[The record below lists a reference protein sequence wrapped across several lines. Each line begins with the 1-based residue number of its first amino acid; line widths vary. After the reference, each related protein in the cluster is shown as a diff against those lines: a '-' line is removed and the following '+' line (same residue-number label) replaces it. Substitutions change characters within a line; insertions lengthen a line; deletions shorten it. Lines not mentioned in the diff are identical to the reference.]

1 VAIPDLE
8 LRHDTRSSRPRIE
21 RPIPGQRAG
30 GATRLSLTSHSPDL
44 LRVHAG
50 RDALRLMILVAGDAI
65 TVLLFWLL
73 MQGLLRQWVT
83 VNVGMVPAG
92 QFTAALVLS
101 LALMGSYG
109 SGDRRRDPAR
119 IIRAAALGAT
129 IALWGRLWQQPFTYS
144 APPLAAIIA
153 LLSVGL
159 LCERRLVDIFVRV
172 VRPSDKQV
180 MRAVVIGPPEQA
192 ARLIDHP
199 AFGMTPWCHL
209 AAFFDP
215 SRHRD
220 EMAVSLARLI
230 TEHRIDTII
239 LAGRLSRRGFAI
251 AIDVAAASGCQIFS
265 LLRLPPTSSFLP
277 QVVWRNGFP
286 VVALSAPGELATQLQ
301 LKRLMDIVLSAAALT
316 VLAPVLAVIA
326 ILIRRQSPGP
336 VLFRQT
342 RIGQG
347 GRTFTILKFRTMVPD
362 AEQKR
367 AALAAQSLYGDGR
380 LFKIE
385 NDPRITPI
393 GAILRRTSLDELPQL
408 WNVLRGDMSLV
419 GPRPPLPS
427 EVALYNEHHYARFDV
442 KPGITGPWQ
451 VGGRNTIH
459 NFESVVQLETAYI
472 RRWSIW
478 HDLELLC
485 RTVPV
490 VLSRRGAL

>member
-1 VAIPDLE
+1 LE
-8 LRHDTRSSRPRIE
+8 LQQDTQPAQARLE
-21 RPIPGQRAG
+21 RPHIGHGAG
-30 GATRLSLTSHSPDL
+30 GVTRLSLTSHSPHL

-83 VNVGMVPAG
+83 ETVGMLPAG
-92 QFTAALVLS
+92 QFTTALVLS

-109 SGDRRRDPAR
+109 SGDRRRDPVR

-144 APPLAAIIA
+144 APPLAAIITLMA
-153 LLSVGL
+153 LGL
-159 LCERRLVDIFVRV
+159 LFERRLVEIFVRV
-172 VRPSDKQV
+172 VRPGANQV
-180 MRAVVIGPPEQA
+180 MRAVVIGRPEQA

-215 SRHRD
+215 SRHGAD
-220 EMAVSLARLI
+220 LASSLARLI
-230 TEHRIDTII
+230 TAHRIDTLI
-239 LAGRLSRRGFAI
+239 LAGRMNRRDFAM
-251 AIDVAAASGCQIFS
+251 ALDVAAASGCQIFS
-265 LLRLPPTSSFLP
+265 LLRVPPTSSFMP
-277 QVVWRNGFP
+277 EVVWRNGFP
-286 VVALSAPGELATQLQ
+286 VVALSAPAELATQLQ
-301 LKRLMDIVLSAAALT
+301 IKRLMDIVVSAAALT
-316 VLAPVLAVIA
+316 LLAPVFAVIA
-326 ILIRRQSPGP
+326 LLIKRQSPGP

-367 AALAAQSLYGDGR
+367 EALASQSLYGDGR

-459 NFESVVQLETAYI
+459 NFESVVRLETAYI
-472 RRWSIW
+472 RRWSLW

-485 RTVPV
+485 RTIPV

>member
-1 VAIPDLE
+1 MGIPDLG
-8 LRHDTRSSRPRIE
+8 LQPDVRASSPRTDG
-21 RPIPGQRAG
+21 PDSGHRAG
-30 GATRLSLTSHSPDL
+30 GAARLSLTSHSPDL

-50 RDALRLMILVAGDAI
+50 RDWLRLMILVVGDAM
-65 TVLLFWLL
+65 TVLCFWLL

-83 VNVGMVPAG
+83 ASVGMVPAG
-92 QFTAALVLS
+92 QFTTAQVLS

-129 IALWGRLWQQPFTYS
+129 IALWGRLWQQPFLHS
-144 APPLAAIIA
+144 APPLAAIIT
-153 LLSVGL
+153 LLSIGL
-159 LCERRLVDIFVRV
+159 LLERRLIDIFVRV
-172 VRPSDKQV
+172 IRPSEAQV

-215 SRHRD
+215 SRHKG
-220 EMAVSLARLI
+220 EMAPSLARLI
-230 TEHRIDTII
+230 TEQRIDTII
-239 LAGRLSRRGFAI
+239 LAGRMTKRGFAI
-251 AIDVAAASGCQIFS
+251 ALDVAAASGCQIFS
-265 LLRLPPTSSFLP
+265 LLRVPPTSSFMP

-286 VVALSAPGELATQLQ
+286 VMALSAPGELATQLQ
-301 LKRLMDIVLSAAALT
+301 IKRLMDVVISGLAL
-316 VLAPVLAVIA
+316 VALAPVFAVVA
-326 ILIRRQSPGP
+326 VLIKRQSKGP
-336 VLFRQT
+336 ILFRQT

-362 AEQKR
+362 AEAKR
-367 AALAAQSLYGDGR
+367 AELAAQSLYGDGR

-459 NFESVVQLETAYI
+459 NFESVVRLETAYI

>member
-1 VAIPDLE
+1 MGIPDLGLQPD
-8 LRHDTRSSRPRIE
+8 LRASEARTDRQSS
-21 RPIPGQRAG
+21 GHRAG

-44 LRVHAG
+44 LRVHAA
-50 RDALRLMILVAGDAI
+50 RDAVRLMILVAGDAL
-65 TVLLFWLL
+65 TVLCFWLL

-83 VNVGMVPAG
+83 ASVGMVPAG
-92 QFTAALVLS
+92 QFTTALVLA
-101 LALMGSYG
+101 LALMGNYG
-109 SGDRRRDPAR
+109 SGDQRRDPAR

-129 IALWGRLWQQPFTYS
+129 IALWGRLWQQPFLHS
-144 APPLAAIIA
+144 APPLLAIIA

-159 LCERRLVDIFVRV
+159 LFERRLVEIFVRV
-172 VRPSDKQV
+172 VRPSGAQV
-180 MRAVVIGPPEQA
+180 TRAVVIGPPEQA

-215 SRHRD
+215 SRHSED
-220 EMAVSLARLI
+220 MAASLARLI
-230 TEHRIDTII
+230 TENRIDTLI
-239 LAGRLSRRGFAI
+239 LAGRMRKRSFAI
-251 AIDVAAASGCQIFS
+251 TLDVAAASGCQIFS
-265 LLRLPPTSSFLP
+265 LLRVPPTSSFMP

-286 VVALSAPGELATQLQ
+286 VVALSAPGELATQHQ
-301 LKRLMDIVLSAAALT
+301 IKRLMDIVVSGLALL
-316 VLAPVLAVIA
+316 VIAPVLAVIA
-326 ILIRRQSPGP
+326 ILIKRQSPGP

-347 GRTFTILKFRTMVPD
+347 GKTFTILKFRTMVVD
-362 AEQKR
+362 AEARR
-367 AALAAQSLYGDGR
+367 AELAAQSLYGDGR
-380 LFKIE
+380 LFKVE
-385 NDPRITPI
+385 NDPRITRI

-459 NFESVVQLETAYI
+459 NFESVVRLETAYI
-472 RRWSIW
+472 RRWSLW

>member
-1 VAIPDLE
+1 MALPDVTLE
-8 LRHDTRSSRPRIE
+8 LENDTRVIDRS
-21 RPIPGQRAG
+21 IPGHRAG
-30 GATRLSLTSHSPDL
+30 GAARLSLTSHSPDL

-50 RDALRLMILVAGDAI
+50 RDALRLMILVAGDGI
-65 TVLLFWLL
+65 TVLLLWTAV
-73 MQGLLRQWVT
+73 QGLLRQWVT
-83 VNVGMVPAG
+83 ITVGMVPAG
-92 QFTAALVLS
+92 QFTTALVLA
-101 LALMGSYG
+101 LALMGAYG
-109 SGDRRRDPAR
+109 SGDRRRDPVR
-119 IIRAAALGAT
+119 LIRAAALGVT
-129 IALWGRLWQQPFTYS
+129 IALWGRLWQQPFLHS
-144 APPLAAIIA
+144 APPLAAVIA
-153 LLSVGL
+153 IFSLGL
-159 LCERRLVDIFVRV
+159 MLERRLVDILVRV
-172 VRPSDKQV
+172 VRPTKGQV
-180 MRAVVIGPPEQA
+180 MRAVVIGAPDDA

-215 SRHRD
+215 SRHKSD
-220 EMAVSLARLI
+220 MAPSLARLI
-230 TEHRIDTII
+230 TEQQIDTLI
-239 LAGRLSRRGFAI
+239 LAGRMNRRGFSI
-251 AIDVAAASGCQIFS
+251 ALDVAAASGCQIFS
-265 LLRLPPTSSFLP
+265 LLRVPPTSSFMP
-277 QVVWRNGFP
+277 QVVWRNGYP
-286 VVALSAPGELATQLQ
+286 VVALSAPSELATRLQ
-301 LKRLMDIVLSAAALT
+301 IKRLMDVVLSGLALI
-316 VLAPVLAVIA
+316 VLAPVMA
-326 ILIRRQSPGP
+326 IVALLIRRQSAGP
-336 VLFRQT
+336 IFFRQT

-362 AEQKR
+362 AERQR
-367 AALAAQSLYGDGR
+367 EALAAQSLYGDGR

-427 EVALYNEHHYARFDV
+427 EVALYHEHHYARFDV

-459 NFESVVQLETAYI
+459 NFESVVRLETAYI

-478 HDLELLC
+478 YDLELLC